1 MTQQATKTR
10 RTQGFTLLELI
21 AVMGIIV
28 AMSAI
33 VVGGYRGMMSA
44 IAQRA
49 GVDALAKAV
58 TLCRQYAS
66 IDGRD
71 TYFWITGFD
80 TYVICRKAGQIDNNT
95 ERVKKRSLEDYEWK
109 ASGFLTGPAEGY
121 WITDSYADLGSAQT
135 FAQTAV
141 NDEEGGT
148 IEEMR
153 DRKYDGG
160 LAFDFTEG
168 EVARIR
174 YPPWFV
180 AEHGYWIMGL
190 MSPEKENGRD
200 TYGET
205 PPAGSFVPNHEYG
218 WMVGPEYSLPKGYV
232 FDPAMYDY
240 DAGSGEFQQGLRFFF
255 RPDGTPGDGN
265 VDLVINEI
273 GTDQK
278 PTVRVRQDGTI
289 GWDYDDK

>member
-80 TYVICRKAGQIDNNT
+80 TYVSCRKAGQIDNNT
-95 ERVKKRSLEDYEWK
+95 ERVKKRSLDDYEWK
-109 ASGFLTGPAEGY
+109 DSGFLTGPAEGY

-141 NDEEGGT
+141 NDKEGEN
-148 IEEMR
+148 IKDMR

-174 YPPWFV
+174 SDV
-180 AEHGYWIMGL
+180 
-190 MSPEKENGRD
+190 R
-200 TYGET
+200 
-205 PPAGSFVPNHEYG
+205 
-218 WMVGPEYSLPKGYV
+218 
-232 FDPAMYDY
+232 
-240 DAGSGEFQQGLRFFF
+240 RFLAAA
-255 RPDGTPGDGN
+255 R
-265 VDLVINEI
+265 
-273 GTDQK
+273 
-278 PTVRVRQDGTI
+278 
-289 GWDYDDK
+289 

>member
-95 ERVKKRSLEDYEWK
+95 ERVKKRPLEDYEWK

-121 WITDSYADLGSAQT
+121 WITDSYADLGSSQDYTQAMSDD
-135 FAQTAV
+135 AKEAV
-141 NDEEGGT
+141 VATMKDKTYN
-148 IEEMR
+148 
-153 DRKYDGG
+153 GG

-168 EVARIR
+168 KVARIR
-174 YPPWFV
+174 YPAWFV
-180 AEHGYWIMGL
+180 AEHGYWILGL
-190 MSPEKENGRD
+190 MGPERED
-200 TYGET
+200 T
-205 PPAGSFVPNHEYG
+205 PPGGFKANNEYG
-218 WMVGPEYSLPKGYV
+218 WMVGPEYRLPKGYV
-232 FDPAMYDY
+232 FDPTLYDF
-240 DAGSGEFQQGLRFFF
+240 DSASGEFQQGLRFFF

-265 VDLVINEI
+265 VDIVLNEI

-278 PTVRVRQDGTI
+278 PKVSVRQDGTI

>member
-33 VVGGYRGMMSA
+33 VVGGYRGMMRA

-58 TLCRQYAS
+58 TLCRQYAT
-66 IDGRD
+66 IDGKD

-95 ERVKKRSLEDYEWK
+95 ERVKKRPLETYEK
-109 ASGFLTGPAEGY
+109 DACGYLPSGNYEAY
-121 WITDSYADLGSAQT
+121 WITDSYADLGSSQDYTQAM
-135 FAQTAV
+135 ADDAKEAV
-141 NDEEGGT
+141 VATMKDKTYN
-148 IEEMR
+148 
-153 DRKYDGG
+153 GG

-168 EVARIR
+168 KVARIR
-174 YPPWFV
+174 YPAWFV
-180 AEHGYWIMGL
+180 AEHGYWILGL
-190 MSPEKENGRD
+190 MGPERED
-200 TYGET
+200 T
-205 PPAGSFVPNHEYG
+205 PPGGFKVNNEYG
-218 WMVGPEYSLPKGYV
+218 WMVGPEYRLPKGYV
-232 FDPAMYDY
+232 FDPTLYDF
-240 DAGSGEFQQGLRFFF
+240 DSASGEFQQGLRFFF
-255 RPDGTPGDGN
+255 RPDGTPGGDFEHGGSI
-265 VDLVINEI
+265 VLNEI

-278 PTVRVRQDGTI
+278 PKVSVRQDGTI

>member
-95 ERVKKRSLEDYEWK
+95 ERVKKRPLETYEK
-109 ASGFLTGPAEGY
+109 DACGYLPSGNYEAY
-121 WITDSYADLGSAQT
+121 WITDSYADLGSSQDYTQAM
-135 FAQTAV
+135 ADDAKEAV
-141 NDEEGGT
+141 VATMKDKTYN
-148 IEEMR
+148 
-153 DRKYDGG
+153 GG

-168 EVARIR
+168 KVARIR
-174 YPPWFV
+174 YPAWFV

-190 MSPEKENGRD
+190 MGPERED
-200 TYGET
+200 T
-205 PPAGSFVPNHEYG
+205 PPGGFKVNNEYG
-218 WMVGPEYSLPKGYV
+218 WMVGPEYRLPKGYV
-232 FDPAMYDY
+232 FDPTLYDF
-240 DAGSGEFQQGLRFFF
+240 DSASGEFQQGLRFFF

-265 VDLVINEI
+265 VDIVLNEI
-273 GTDQK
+273 GTSQK
-278 PTVRVRQDGTI
+278 PKVRVRQDGTI
-289 GWDYDDK
+289 DWDYDDK

>member
-95 ERVKKRSLEDYEWK
+95 ERVKKRPLETYEWK

-121 WITDSYADLGSAQT
+121 WITDSYADLGSSQDYTQAM
-135 FAQTAV
+135 ADDAKEAV
-141 NDEEGGT
+141 VATMKDKTYN
-148 IEEMR
+148 
-153 DRKYDGG
+153 GG

-168 EVARIR
+168 KVARIR
-174 YPPWFV
+174 YPAWFV
-180 AEHGYWIMGL
+180 AEHGYWILGL
-190 MSPEKENGRD
+190 MGPERED
-200 TYGET
+200 T
-205 PPAGSFVPNHEYG
+205 PPGGFKVNNEYG
-218 WMVGPEYSLPKGYV
+218 WMVGPEYRLPKGYV
-232 FDPAMYDY
+232 FDPTLYDF
-240 DAGSGEFQQGLRFFF
+240 DSASGEFQQGLRFFF

-265 VDLVINEI
+265 VDIVLNEI

-278 PTVRVRQDGTI
+278 PKVSVRQDGTI

>member
-58 TLCRQYAS
+58 TLSRQYAT
-66 IDGRD
+66 IDGKD
-71 TYFWITGFD
+71 TYFWITDFD
-80 TYVICRKAGQIDNNT
+80 KYVICRKAGQIDNNT

-109 ASGFLTGPAEGY
+109 DSGFLTGPAEGY
-121 WITDSYADLGSAQT
+121 WITDSYADLGSSQDYTQAMADDAKQR
-135 FAQTAV
+135 V
-141 NDEEGGT
+141 NDTMENKT
-148 IEEMR
+148 
-153 DRKYDGG
+153 YNGG

-168 EVARIR
+168 KVARIR
-174 YPPWFV
+174 YPAWFV
-180 AEHGYWIMGL
+180 AEHGYWILGL
-190 MSPEKENGRD
+190 MGPERED
-200 TYGET
+200 T
-205 PPAGSFVPNHEYG
+205 PPGGFKVNNEYG
-218 WMVGPEYSLPKGYV
+218 WMVGPEYRLPKGYV
-232 FDPAMYDY
+232 FDPTLYDF
-240 DAGSGEFQQGLRFFF
+240 DSASGEFQQGLRFFF
-255 RPDGTPGDGN
+255 RPDGTPGGDFEHGGSI
-265 VDLVINEI
+265 VLNEI

-278 PTVRVRQDGTI
+278 PKVSVRQDGTI